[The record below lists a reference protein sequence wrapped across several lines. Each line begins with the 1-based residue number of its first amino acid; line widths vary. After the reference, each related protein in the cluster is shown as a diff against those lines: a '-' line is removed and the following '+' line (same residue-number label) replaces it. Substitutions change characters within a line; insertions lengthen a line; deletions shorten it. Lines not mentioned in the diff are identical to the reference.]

1 MHFLQAFTLTIFA
14 LIILY
19 HKVYSSLSQWNFS
32 LKTYEIKA
40 YEGRD
45 VASYTILVCK
55 FATEDEKQHENIYD
69 SSKSKKICSTSPGKK
84 DFTL

>member
-1 MHFLQAFTLTIFA
+1 MISQMHFLQAFTSTIFA

-19 HKVYSSLSQWNFS
+19 YRVYSSLSQWNFS
-32 LKTYEIKA
+32 WKT

-45 VASYTILVCK
+45 VASYTSLVCK
-55 FATEDEKQHENIYD
+55 FATADEKQHENIYD

>member
-1 MHFLQAFTLTIFA
+1 MISQMHFLQAFTSTIFA

-19 HKVYSSLSQWNFS
+19 YRVYSSLSQWNFS
-32 LKTYEIKA
+32 LKTYE
-40 YEGRD
+40 GRD
-45 VASYTILVCK
+45 VASYTSLVCK